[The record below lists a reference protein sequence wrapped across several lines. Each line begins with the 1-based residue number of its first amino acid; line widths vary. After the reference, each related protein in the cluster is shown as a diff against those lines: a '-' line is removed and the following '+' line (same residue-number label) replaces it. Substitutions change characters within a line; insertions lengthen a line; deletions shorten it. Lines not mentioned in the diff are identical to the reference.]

1 MRLQQPPVRGT
12 CLPTSF
18 AMAMDVSV
26 IDVLN
31 ALGHDGSEIV
41 WPNLPEPTCRRG
53 FHIQELIRLA
63 MQWGWSV
70 TPVELA
76 PVLGCA
82 DGRSFQ
88 VYPDDECWA
97 FFEQVIRTSQGV
109 IEGHGLRCRHAVA
122 YDNGRIFDPDSGGY
136 DYSREAC
143 QSRCFYP
150 THLWRFTR
158 G

>member
-1 MRLQQPPVRGT
+1 
-12 CLPTSF
+12 
-18 AMAMDVSV
+18 
-26 IDVLN
+26 
-31 ALGHDGSEIV
+31 
-41 WPNLPEPTCRRG
+41 
-53 FHIQELIRLA
+53 

-76 PVLGCA
+76 LVLGCA

-97 FFEQVIRTSQGV
+97 FFEHVIRTSQGV
-109 IEGHGLRCRHAVA
+109 IEGHGSPLPPRRGLRQ
-122 YDNGRIFDPDSGGY
+122 GRIFDPDSGGY